1 MCIYSDAIGQIM
13 QGPTA
18 EPVGRLRTRHHL
30 PISFQLS
37 ASFILLR
44 SRRLPSGIHPVAV
57 LHSQASWKAQ
67 IIHPL
72 KFSLSRLTSRMLRVQ
87 TADDVAHHVSSTSF
101 HTDPTERGIHQK
113 SIHSIKSFCGPFFLL
128 LLFFKTVTE
137 KHTNTSLKSPLF
149 GV

>member
-18 EPVGRLRTRHHL
+18 EPVGRLRTGHHL
-30 PISFQLS
+30 PVSFQLS

-44 SRRLPSGIHPVAV
+44 SHCFPSGIHPVAV

-72 KFSLSRLTSRMLRVQ
+72 RFPLSCLTSRMLKVQ
-87 TADDVAHHVSSTSF
+87 RADGASRRPVSF
-101 HTDPTERGIHQK
+101 HPDPTEREICQK
-113 SIHSIKSFCGPFFLL
+113 STHSIKSFSGPFLVT
-128 LLFFKTVTE
+128 TVTK
-137 KHTNTSLKSPLF
+137 KHPNTLLKLILF
-149 GV
+149 SIFFSV